1 MREQKGFWQT
11 VLKTVAANKAAEI
24 LIVVALLGVTGSS
37 AHAEGDPPTPRIIL
51 KWFDTYG
58 LVSSSAEATGKHVVS
73 VFERIGVSVIW
84 DKDRT
89 VSPQPG
95 ELELWVLLRP
105 SEPESLGLP
114 ANTMGAILNNKS
126 PQRTLFIFFPAVA
139 RVLGYKPED
148 LAGQPLR
155 GQELVLARGMSRVI
169 VHEVMHAVAPNLP
182 HASEG
187 LTRQRLDRDDVAYSK
202 AMIDPRSAAVFREE
216 LAKQLTVQSEKV
228 AAYSALRSSAP
239 DVASIALA
247 TELFVP
253 RAVDLAPAPGSDG
266 GQNLSVAPASN
277 DISRDPRTSREP
289 DATILKR
296 KPGPR
301 LSPR

>member
-11 VLKTVAANKAAEI
+11 VLKAVAARKATEI
-24 LIVVALLGVTGSS
+24 LIVVTLLGVTGSP
-37 AHAEGDPPTPRIIL
+37 AHAEGDPATPRIIL

-105 SEPESLGLP
+105 SEPEGLGLP

-139 RVLGYKPED
+139 RVLGYK
-148 LAGQPLR
+148 AGRLGRPALEGSR
-155 GQELVLARGMSRVI
+155 AGAGPRHEPGHCARGHARCRSQSSSRI
-169 VHEVMHAVAPNLP
+169 
-182 HASEG
+182 G
-187 LTRQRLDRDDVAYSK
+187 RLD
-202 AMIDPRSAAVFREE
+202 P
-216 LAKQLTVQSEKV
+216 SE
-228 AAYSALRSSAP
+228 A
-239 DVASIALA
+239 
-247 TELFVP
+247 
-253 RAVDLAPAPGSDG
+253 
-266 GQNLSVAPASN
+266 
-277 DISRDPRTSREP
+277 
-289 DATILKR
+289 
-296 KPGPR
+296 GP
-301 LSPR
+301 